1 MSRRSSVDLSTATG
15 PVKWPGRTVEP
26 LATYEPLPVGTDA
39 GFTIEMFER
48 VAAEAPARDAV
59 VTDTETL
66 SLGDLNGQA
75 NAVAARI
82 LEEGSVEPGVV
93 PMFMD
98 HGAEKC
104 AAAIGVIKSGSAFVR
119 IDPIH
124 KDQGVRDLF
133 AHSQASIVLTDRPNM
148 ARARRLAPE
157 GVVVIEVSGLLALP
171 VEQNPSVPITAN
183 TIMYIGYTT
192 GSTGNPKGAIRTH
205 GNDRET
211 VLSSMAMS
219 KMAVGDR
226 MAFMQG
232 FWQTQ
237 LMGGLISGATIYPY
251 DLRRHGFNEM
261 KRWLLRHEITCY
273 RGIVTGFRQFL
284 ESLGPDDYF
293 PAMRI
298 VDLTGEPLYREDFE
312 RFDRAF
318 SRRCAFVAT
327 YSASEQTSMAYFVP
341 DRSAMPVDG
350 DIVPIGYPMP
360 HVDVQLLDEDHR
372 PICPGTIGEIAFRS
386 EVRSLGYWR
395 DAALSAE
402 IWQADRTKPGRTIY
416 WTGDL
421 AVMDENGCLHGC
433 GRADLQVKIRGHRV
447 LLGEIEAILIQHP
460 AIKNAVV
467 VMDRNDQGH
476 NRLVGYFTSETGAV
490 PSTSGLRA
498 YLGRQLP
505 NHMVPAV
512 FMPMDS
518 FVLTVSGKIDRRA
531 LPPAVIDIHN
541 RSRDVVAPANVVE
554 ATLKDIWEELL
565 QEEDIS
571 VEDDFFLIGGDSV
584 MALTMFLEA
593 EARLGRQLPFESLWL
608 RGSTIRALALSI
620 DGAAPAISWSQAL
633 PLQTNGHKPALFV
646 VSMVSAP
653 VYCLSLIQH
662 LGSDQPV
669 YGLPAKGIGGDEL
682 PDRRIGDMAAHCIA
696 MMRQVQPDGPYRIM
710 GFSAAGLV
718 AFEMAQSLSAQG
730 IDVSKLVL
738 LDSALP
744 TKAGAVAGKMVRQP
758 LKAAR
763 FAGSL
768 VAQSFG
774 IAKTDAATT
783 LRAARAGAYY
793 RYRPKPYAGEVILI
807 TSTERNQSRV
817 LVDRWRQLA
826 EGGLITTDAPG
837 DHLAMVQEPHV
848 GALGQTLVR
857 LLDV

>member
-1 MSRRSSVDLSTATG
+1 MSRSSSVNLSTDTG
-15 PVKWPGRTVEP
+15 PVNWPARTIEQ
-26 LATYEPLPVGTDA
+26 LATYEPLASGPGA
-39 GFTIEMFER
+39 GLTIERFER
-48 VAAEAPARDAV
+48 VAAQAPDRDAV
-59 VTDTETL
+59 VTDEKSL
-66 SLGDLNGQA
+66 SLGALNAQA

-82 LEEGSVEPGVV
+82 LEEGLAEPVVV
-93 PMFMD
+93 PMLMD
-98 HGAEKC
+98 HGADKC
-104 AAAIGVIKSGSAFVR
+104 AAAIGIIKSGSAFVR
-119 IDPIH
+119 IDLIH
-124 KDQGVRDLF
+124 KDQGVRDLL
-133 AHSQASIVLTDRPNM
+133 AHSQASIILTDPPNL
-148 ARARRLAPE
+148 ARARRLAPD
-157 GVVVIEVSGLLALP
+157 GVVVIEVSGLLARP
-171 VEQNPSVPITAN
+171 IEQNPGVPITSE
-183 TIMYIGYTT
+183 TILYIGYTT

-219 KMAVGDR
+219 KLAVGDR
-226 MAFMQG
+226 IAFMQG

-237 LMGGLISGATIYPY
+237 LMGGLISGATIYPF

-284 ESLGPDDYF
+284 ESLEPDDYF
-293 PAMRI
+293 SAMRI

-350 DIVPIGYPMP
+350 DIVPIGFPMP
-360 HVDVQLLDEDHR
+360 HVDVQLLDEEQQ
-372 PICPGTIGEIAFRS
+372 PIGPGMIGEIAFRS

-395 DAALSAE
+395 DPARSAE

-421 AVMDENGCLHGC
+421 AVMDEDGCLHGR

-447 LLGEIEAILIQHP
+447 LLGEIEAILNQHP
-460 AIKNAVV
+460 AIRNAVV
-467 VMDRNDQGH
+467 VMDQNDQGH
-476 NRLVGYFTSETGAV
+476 NRLVGYFTSEAGAV
-490 PSTSGLRA
+490 PTTSELRA
-498 YLGRQLP
+498 YLGRHLP

-512 FMPMDS
+512 FLPVDS
-518 FVLTVSGKIDRRA
+518 FELTASGKIDRRA
-531 LPPAVIDIHN
+531 LPPAVIDIHDG
-541 RSRDVVAPANVVE
+541 SRDVVAPVNDVE

-565 QEEDIS
+565 QERDIS
-571 VEDDFFLIGGDSV
+571 VEDDFFLVGGDSV
-584 MALTMFLEA
+584 MALKMFLEA

-620 DGAAPAISWSQAL
+620 NGAAPPISWSQAL

-669 YGLPAKGIGGDEL
+669 YGLPARGVGGDEL
-682 PDRRIGDMAAHCIA
+682 PDRRIEDMAAHCIA

-730 IDVSKLVL
+730 VDVSKLVL

-744 TKAGAVAGKMVRQP
+744 TIAGAVAGKVLRKP

-774 IAKTDAATT
+774 IASTNAVTT
-783 LRAARAGAYY
+783 LRAARVGAYY

-807 TSTERNQSRV
+807 TSIESDESRV
-817 LVDRWRQLA
+817 SVDRWQQLA
-826 EGGLITTDAPG
+826 KGGLITADTPG
-837 DHLAMVQEPHV
+837 NHIAMVKEPCV
-848 GALGQTLVR
+848 GTLAQTLVR
-857 LLDV
+857 LLDG